1 MYFCGVKIHEKYIN
15 RCIALA
21 KNGLTAAMPNPAVG
35 AVVVY
40 NDVIIGEGFTSVYGG
55 AHAEVN
61 AINGVKDKSLLSKAT
76 LYVSLE
82 PCSHFGKTPPCSDL
96 ILAMNIP
103 NIVVGTL
110 DSNSLVSGKGIQKL
124 LDAGRNVTVGVLEN
138 DCRNSNKR
146 FFCFHEKKRPY
157 VILKWATTQDHFIAP
172 LPESRLNDRKPVWIS
187 NKQAQQLVHKWR
199 SEEQA
204 ILVGVNTVL
213 ADNPK
218 LDVRLW
224 AGKNPIRV
232 ILDPNNK
239 IPSNSFV
246 LNDSSKTIVF
256 VTERIKPN
264 TSNTSFEIIDF
275 KHNVAHQILHVL
287 YEYGI
292 QSVLI
297 EGGAKTLETFIE
309 AKLWDEARIFKSN
322 LQFKKGVPTPF
333 INGTFIKNEI
343 LIDNVL
349 TYIENR

>member
-15 RCIALA
+15 RCIAFA
-21 KNGLTAAMPNPAVG
+21 KNGLTTAMPNPAVG

-40 NDVIIGEGFTSVYGG
+40 NDVIIGEGFTAAYGG

-61 AINGVKDKSLLSKAT
+61 AINAVKDKSLLSKAT

-124 LDAGRNVTVGVLEN
+124 IDAGRNVTVGVLEYE
-138 DCRNSNKR
+138 CRNSNKR

-157 VILKWATTQDHFIAP
+157 VILKWAATQDNFIAP
-172 LPESRLNDRKPVWIS
+172 VPETRLDARKPVWIS
-187 NKQAQQLVHKWR
+187 NKHAQQLVHKWR

-204 ILVGVNTVL
+204 ILIGVNTVL

-224 AGKNPIRV
+224 IGKNPIRV

-246 LNDSSKTIVF
+246 LDDSCKTIVL
-256 VTERIKPN
+256 VTKKIKPN
-264 TSNTSFEIIDF
+264 TSNTFFETIDF
-275 KHNVAHQILHVL
+275 KHNVAHQVLDVL
-287 YEYGI
+287 YGYGI

-322 LQFKKGVPTPF
+322 IQFKQGVPAPF
-333 INGTFIKNEI
+333 INGSFVKNEA